1 MRSSNQWL
9 INLSKDESLWAK
21 ELDSVPSMIHF
32 EYMQLK
38 NLAEQGQ
45 VYGVLL
51 QCKDTYETILRI
63 PVIMALV
70 VIDSDPK
77 YKDGSEYN
85 DIMKAFLESPMSMGN
100 WNNLARVIIKNN
112 KKLNLPEN
120 LIKILERTRKLYN
133 TEITT
138 KVSDVVA
145 WRNDT
150 IGHGALKFEDD
161 ANYQEEVKSLLNL
174 LKEYF
179 DGEGKLSIKGLYD
192 SIYFQCGENRL
203 VGDFYDKN
211 AEHDLVLHIA
221 GSAFKVSNY
230 INDCDLQW
238 YLFESF
244 YCRKN
249 IVKYSSYIDG
259 KNNTVQN
266 KYFSDL
272 YEKHVLKGNKDVA
285 VDRDCITMGDARCL
299 EYLNMPP
306 DYVKPEKL
314 VELLQEQMDTLGK
327 GVITLFMERGT
338 GKSAFAN
345 QMSGLYH
352 SKPLLKNTLSR
363 CYHVS
368 DTALLGINYFID
380 SIENCFR
387 LQLNPDD
394 YLLSSKDRIPKI
406 SMETDNPADDMAEL
420 LNFYH
425 DKYGKDYAILVIDGI
440 DEITEQSECILDFIP
455 SKEQL
460 DDGVFV
466 VLTTRFSD
474 EETVQGKSKK
484 YIEKATQLADG
495 QLEIRRHDE
504 INTELLKRYIE
515 KHENRYSLNNTMDKD
530 ALIKKSDYR
539 ILYLRA
545 YLAIKDQVAL
555 DSTNETKFIESYMN
569 YLLSFYGI
577 NQKQKLK
584 EIAVSIALFPSIS
597 IIKFQEYL
605 NCQEITYEFVGL
617 FNDLLPLLTVVHLDG
632 EDCYEFADA
641 SYADF
646 VIEEYLDV
654 VRDVVSFFNVTL
666 SNYIVKFISYY
677 REKSLTEINRKLKY
691 EKCMFF
697 LQGCLSLWNN
707 SYSHKYLSDL
717 FYESFNIV
725 LLNKRIILEPFIR
738 YGYGSFLHSENLNCI
753 IEALYFG
760 IQNIS
765 KACYKWTNSVIE
777 QFGNPERR
785 KPIAKLVETWEGPR
799 KLPDEKFEIYCE
811 SELLF
816 ELAKVQKFNVLYD
829 YILYHYNKIE
839 NIKKWFW
846 VLGLGFGKHQVA
858 DHPYIIREGE
868 YLDERKIQLINHLNE
883 MKDFI
888 YMDDFL
894 EYKIECDSIPLD
906 FIEIY
911 LKYAVSNKIKEKL
924 LNYQL
929 KECLLHIKKGNGY
942 DSPYTKSYN
951 QYAEESFDLIVQ
963 QGYNNYVFDGDKEE
977 LSKIINKNYKID
989 KRKTRELAV
998 KTLLNFEQSIV
1009 GDSEKIKI
1017 ISEAYVYNPREAIN
1031 VKHEKEEKLV
1041 DFCKA
1046 FCLRMEFEKN
1056 TGELEDFLS
1065 SFPFLEMGM
1074 ETILAYAYGT
1084 GRKWHKELTKW
1095 IDYISKIQKTK
1106 KSFLN
1111 ILLYKMMICSVDYME
1126 RNNDEQKFIDTLE
1139 KLVYTTDTYGFLL
1152 IHIFGRDTKGLDEF
1166 EDLSK
1171 MVYCSDNALYLFEC
1185 LCKAVMLDKADKLLT
1200 IMEESIPIVDKA
1212 LERSKSLE
1220 YAYRGKCEIQKY
1232 RFFALRRKMKRVRF
1246 FTIKKEMKLKLN
1258 NSFDKYIKE
1267 GVLFHKK
1274 RIASF
1279 IKNLSVN
1286 SDFEEFAYDIE
1297 MLLEFAYQ
1305 TMQWRLGERYCR
1317 LLIRYLQSVANV
1329 DTVIKHSINKQIEV
1343 LEMCKVFMAFISG
1356 KNVVLGEVDWNNYNL
1371 TTSWGVGL
1379 YMAVESFYSKGSV
1392 TENDR
1397 IEYKKWVEIGLDDY
1411 YA

>member
-1 MRSSNQWL
+1 MCSSNQWL

-21 ELDSVPSMIHF
+21 DLATLPSMIHF

-38 NLAEQGQ
+38 SLAAQGQ

-192 SIYFQCGENRL
+192 SIYFQCGENKL
-203 VGDFYDKN
+203 VGDCYDKN
-211 AEHDLVLHIA
+211 AEHDLILHIS

-230 INDCDLQW
+230 INDCNLKW

-249 IVKYSSYIDG
+249 LVKYSSYIDG

-272 YEKHVLKGNKDVA
+272 YEKHVLQGNKEAAVA
-285 VDRDCITMGDARCL
+285 SDYISRAEDLIL
-299 EYLNMPP
+299 EYLNMPT

-327 GVITLFMERGT
+327 GVITIFMERGT
-338 GKSAFAN
+338 GKSAFSN
-345 QMSGLYH
+345 QLSDFYH

-368 DTALLGINYFID
+368 NAALRGVSDFIN
-380 SIENCFR
+380 SINNGFR
-387 LQLNPDD
+387 H
-394 YLLSSKDRIPKI
+394 SF
-406 SMETDNPADDMAEL
+406 NPADDLWGSTEELPSLTLESEKPAEDMAEF

-425 DKYGKDYAILVIDGI
+425 DKYRKDYTILVIDGV
-440 DEITEQSECILDFIP
+440 DETTEQSECIMNYIP

-474 EETVQGKSKK
+474 EETVQGKCKK
-484 YIEKATQLADG
+484 YIEKATKLADG
-495 QLEIRRHDE
+495 RLEIRRHDE
-504 INTELLKRYIE
+504 INIELLKRYIE
-515 KHENRYSLNNTMDKD
+515 KYENGFGLNNTIDKD
-530 ALIKKSDYR
+530 ALIEKSDYR

-545 YLAIKDQVAL
+545 YLAMKDQVIL

-597 IIKFQEYL
+597 IKKYQEYL

-632 EDCYEFADA
+632 EDCYEFADVA
-641 SYADF
+641 YEDF
-646 VIEEYLDV
+646 VIEEYPDV
-654 VRDVVSFFNVTL
+654 VRAVVVFFNMTL
-666 SNYIVKFISYY
+666 GNYIVKFSSFY
-677 REKSLTEINRKLKY
+677 REKNLAEINRKLKY

-707 SYSHKYLSDL
+707 SYSHKNLSDL
-717 FYESFNIV
+717 FYESFNII
-725 LLNKRIILEPFIR
+725 LLNKHIIFEQFIR
-738 YGYGSFLHSENLNCI
+738 YGYGLFLHSENLNCI

-760 IQNIS
+760 IQNTS
-765 KACYKWTNSVIE
+765 KACYKWTNIVIE
-777 QFGNPERR
+777 KLGNPERR
-785 KPIAKLVETWEGPR
+785 KPIYNLVETWEGPR
-799 KLPDEKFEIYCE
+799 KLSDKQFDIYCE
-811 SELLF
+811 SELVF
-816 ELAKVQKFNVLYD
+816 ALAKVQKFNILYD

-846 VLGLGFGKHQVA
+846 VLELGYGKHQTG
-858 DHPYIIREGE
+858 DHPYVICEGD
-868 YLDERKIQLINHLNE
+868 YLEKRKIQLINHLNE

-888 YMDDFL
+888 CMDDFL
-894 EYKIECDSIPLD
+894 EYKIECNSIPLD

-977 LSKIINKNYKID
+977 LSKLINKNYKID
-989 KRKTRELAV
+989 KRKTRKLAV
-998 KTLLNFEQSIV
+998 RILLNFEQSIV

-1017 ISEAYVYNPREAIN
+1017 ISDSYVYNPYIAIN
-1031 VKHEKEEKLV
+1031 VNNENEEKLV

-1046 FCLRMEFEKN
+1046 FYLRMEFEQK
-1056 TGELEDFLS
+1056 TGGLEDFLS

-1074 ETILAYAYGT
+1074 ETILAYAFGT

-1152 IHIFGRDTKGLDEF
+1152 IHILGRDTKGLDEF

-1171 MVYCSDNALYLFEC
+1171 IIYCSNNALYLLEC

-1200 IMEESIPIVDKA
+1200 IMEESIPIVDKV
-1212 LERSKSLE
+1212 LEKTKFIE

-1232 RFFALRRKMKRVRF
+1232 RFFAVRRKMKKARF
-1246 FTIKKEMKLKLN
+1246 FKIKKVMKLRLN
-1258 NSFDKYIKE
+1258 NSFDRYVKE

-1297 MLLEFAYQ
+1297 MLLEFAHQ
-1305 TMQWRLGERYCR
+1305 TMQWRLGARYCR
-1317 LLIRYLQSVANV
+1317 LLIRYLQSVVNV
-1329 DTVIKHSINKQIEV
+1329 DFVIKQSIKKQIEV
-1343 LEMCKVFMAFISG
+1343 LEMCNVFMEFMSG
-1356 KNVVLGEVDWNNYNL
+1356 KNVVLGEVDWSNYNL
-1371 TTSWGVGL
+1371 TTFWGVGL
-1379 YMAVESFYSKGSV
+1379 YMAIESFYSEGSV

-1397 IEYKKWVEIGLDDY
+1397 IEYKKWLEIGLDDY
-1411 YA
+1411 FA